1 MGRGKRALA
10 AAAILVALAEASIA
24 AAPRAAAEGGEL
36 AGELPV
42 AGGVALVSWS
52 GGPAGALAGAARS
65 RGCNVRSI
73 HEANSLA
80 ANAAFLDTHPT
91 GSPASSSVFL
101 VTCGEPIPPR
111 IVFLGDIDDYRRAQI
126 REDVASV
133 VRFYAERFGAAVGD
147 STLYVSPDSEAVAA
161 VHRELTGRE
170 YPLSADEEGGAATY
184 TLQDGALGFIGGR
197 FVNEWPPGFAS
208 VLAHEYYHMIQH
220 AILHAGGGSYAAPA
234 WIVEGTA
241 TYGEILYLEAHE
253 GEAYW
258 GEVDHGISARDRLPQ
273 AVQFY
278 GSTPFR
284 EVTESFRSEHYDLAA
299 QAVGWLVDGAGNPR
313 AHLDFW
319 RSLTRT
325 ADWQEAF
332 AAEFGIT
339 PEASLPSFDRYR
351 RDIRASFPSIS
362 GVVTDLEGERLG
374 GVQVAAE
381 AADQGILAS
390 SRTGADGAF
399 TMRVPE
405 GAYVLRLWSRY
416 ELSGVGIYTLGYNP
430 KAGYANVC
438 RFDPPVVVGEA
449 GATNVF
455 MAIRPDLLERTDPP
469 VCNEGRPGFYLISG
483 SIVSPGNELIGEE
496 HGHHEIFVEPNR
508 VERPR
513 GDRKLILTGIMPFAR
528 IVNGQ
533 FAVAV
538 AEGQY
543 VLNIGSYPYNYGWY
557 GKRGFT
563 TDSDQVKMID
573 VAGDVTDIE
582 IHLPPDF
589 LELPSVRPLWD
600 PDWDNLIPWD
610 HVFSGVRP
618 VDSTGRR
625 YSTAPQ
631 RPLYRIP

>member
-1 MGRGKRALA
+1 MGRAKRALA
-10 AAAILVALAEASIA
+10 AAAILAALAAASIA
-24 AAPRAAAEGGEL
+24 AAPRADAEGGEL

-52 GGPAGALAGAARS
+52 GGPAGALAEAARS

-184 TLQDGALGFIGGR
+184 TSQDGVLGFIGGL

-253 GEAYW
+253 REAYW
-258 GEVDHGISARDRLPQ
+258 AYHELEGISARDRLLQ
-273 AVQFY
+273 VVQFY
-278 GSTPFR
+278 GATPFR
-284 EVTESFRSEHYDLAA
+284 EVAESFRGEHGEHYDLAA

-339 PEASLPSFDRYR
+339 PEASMSSFDQYR
-351 RDIRASFPSIS
+351 RDIRASFPIIS

-374 GVQVAAE
+374 GVQVTAA
-381 AADQGILAS
+381 AYSATDVYYRILAS

-399 TMRVPE
+399 TMQVPE
-405 GAYVLRLWSRY
+405 GAYLLNLWSRS
-416 ELSGVGIYTLGYNP
+416 ELSGVGIYRLGYNP
-430 KAGYANVC
+430 KVGYANVC
-438 RFDPPVVVGEA
+438 QYTTPVVVGEA
-449 GATNVF
+449 GVANVF
-455 MAIRPDLLERTDPP
+455 MAILPELLERSDRP
-469 VCNEGRPGFYLISG
+469 VCNEGRPGFHLISG
-483 SIVSPGNELIGEE
+483 FIRDHEGNPIEDGHYRSHRLFMHPEEAYTSGRIIG
-496 HGHHEIFVEPNR
+496 GA
-508 VERPR
+508 
-513 GDRKLILTGIMPFAR
+513 KILGGKFS
-528 IVNGQ
+528 V
-533 FAVAV
+533 VV
-538 AEGQY
+538 LDGQY
-543 VLNIGSYPYNYGWY
+543 VLAIGAEAELGAGVGGSRGWY
-557 GKRGFT
+557 GNGGGITTKKRE
-563 TDSDQVKMID
+563 VMVID
-573 VAGDVTDIE
+573 VNGGDVTGIE
-582 IHLPPDF
+582 VFIPSGF
-589 LELPSVRPLWD
+589 LELPSVQGWD
-600 PDWDNLIPWD
+600 MSYLFDTPERYLVDWPD
-610 HVFSGVRP
+610 VFSGVNP
-618 VDSTGRR
+618 VRGR
-625 YSTAPQ
+625 
-631 RPLYRIP
+631 

>member
-1 MGRGKRALA
+1 MGRAKRALA
-10 AAAILVALAEASIA
+10 AAAILGALAAASIA

-52 GGPAGALAGAARS
+52 GSPAGALAGAARS

-170 YPLSADEEGGAATY
+170 YPLSADEEGGTATY

-258 GEVDHGISARDRLPQ
+258 GEVDWGISARGRLPQ

-284 EVTESFRSEHYDLAA
+284 EVAESFRSEHYDLAA
-299 QAVGWLVDGAGNPR
+299 QAVGWLVDGAGNTR

-339 PEASLPSFDRYR
+339 PEASLPSFDQYR

-381 AADQGILAS
+381 ADQGILAS

-416 ELSGVGIYTLGYNP
+416 ELPGVGIYTLGYNP
-430 KAGYANVC
+430 KKGYANVC
-438 RFDPPVVVGEA
+438 DYAPLVVVGEA
-449 GATNVF
+449 GVANVF
-455 MAIRPDLLERTDPP
+455 MAILPELLERSDRP
-469 VCNEGRPGFYLISG
+469 VCNEGRPGFHLISG
-483 SIVSPGNELIGEE
+483 FIRDHEGNPIEDDHYRSRRIFIFPEEAYTSGRLI
-496 HGHHEIFVEPNR
+496 
-508 VERPR
+508 
-513 GDRKLILTGIMPFAR
+513 TGAR
-528 IVNGQ
+528 ISGGK
-533 FAVAV
+533 FEVAV
-538 AEGQY
+538 LDGQY
-543 VLNIGSYPYNYGWY
+543 VLSIGAEAEPGAEVGGGGGWY
-557 GKRGFT
+557 GDDGGITTKKRE
-563 TDSDQVKMID
+563 VRIID
-573 VAGDVTDIE
+573 VNGSDVTGIE
-582 IHLPPDF
+582 VFIPSGF
-589 LELPSVRPLWD
+589 LELPSVQGWD
-600 PDWDNLIPWD
+600 TSYLFDTPERYLVSYPD
-610 HVFSGVRP
+610 VFSGVHP
-618 VDSTGRR
+618 VSGH
-625 YSTAPQ
+625 
-631 RPLYRIP
+631 